1 MISNSLM
8 NDATQ
13 CPPQMTAQEEEIT
26 CPPAQMCRLLVT
38 VDEAAD
44 ALCVSRATI
53 YKMLDD
59 GRLPS
64 LRLGRSRRIRRD
76 DLEDF
81 VAKQHPVWQCGDK
94 EEGTR

>member
-1 MISNSLM
+1 
-8 NDATQ
+8 
-13 CPPQMTAQEEEIT
+13 MTVQDEEIT
-26 CPPAQMCRLLVT
+26 SPPGQMCRLLVT

-64 LRLGRSRRIRRD
+64 LRLGRSRRIRRG

-81 VAKQHPVWQCGDK
+81 VARLDPVRRGGSEK
-94 EEGTR
+94 VGTR